1 LLNAEVVDVDEN
13 YQSAKGTLTAR
24 TELGELYLPL
34 EGLRTP
40 EELAAEKARV
50 AKELE
55 KIEAEITKVEQK
67 LANPKF
73 TEKVP
78 PAVLQEHSQRLAE
91 WQAKRDHAKAALD
104 ALS

>member
-1 LLNAEVVDVDEN
+1 M
-13 YQSAKGTLTAR
+13 
-24 TELGELYLPL
+24 PL

-40 EELAAEKARV
+40 EELAAEKTRV
-50 AKELE
+50 TKELE
-55 KIEAEITKVEQK
+55 KIEAEISKVEQK

-91 WQAKRDHAKAALD
+91 WLAKRDHAKTALN
-104 ALS
+104 ALNS